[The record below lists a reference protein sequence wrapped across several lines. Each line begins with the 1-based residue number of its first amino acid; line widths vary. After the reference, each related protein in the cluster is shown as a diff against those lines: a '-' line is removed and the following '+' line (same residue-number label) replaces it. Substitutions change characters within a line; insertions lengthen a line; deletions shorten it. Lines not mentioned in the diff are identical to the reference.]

1 MPRANFSGQDGLQ
14 ETWLV
19 RVRGRVQGV
28 GYRDSCVRYAQVNGI
43 RGWVRNRR
51 DGSVELTLQG
61 PQSAIATMRT
71 WLQHTVPGAHVTGM
85 DAEQL
90 RDAAERF
97 DGFQRLQT
105 E

>member
-1 MPRANFSGQDGLQ
+1 M
-14 ETWLV
+14 
-19 RVRGRVQGV
+19 QGV
-28 GYRDSCVRYAQVNGI
+28 GYRDSCVRYAQANAI

-61 PQSAIATMRT
+61 PQSAIAAMRI
-71 WLQHTVPGAHVTGM
+71 WLQHHVPGAHVTDM

-90 RDAAERF
+90 HDVLQPL
-97 DGFQRLQT
+97 DGFKRAPT

>member
-1 MPRANFSGQDGLQ
+1 M
-14 ETWLV
+14 
-19 RVRGRVQGV
+19 RVARRYVIAGRVQGV

-61 PQSAIATMRT
+61 PQSAISTMRT
-71 WLQHTVPGAHVTGM
+71 WLQHNVPGAQVTEM

-97 DGFQRLQT
+97 DGFARLQT